1 MRLAL
6 TVMCLALGLVACVS
20 KTYDPKALIDI
31 KTDARVQADVFAI
44 TRSFGNKNGFTVLE
58 SDSLPR
64 QGRLVS
70 QILLKRDDGVVMS
83 MDNFMD
89 AGLLTA
95 FFYAEKPQADWRS
108 SEKAWEESVVKTV
121 GNRGVVTDVPVK

>member
-1 MRLAL
+1 M
-6 TVMCLALGLVACVS
+6 
-20 KTYDPKALIDI
+20 
-31 KTDARVQADVFAI
+31 
-44 TRSFGNKNGFTVLE
+44 LE

-64 QGRLVS
+64 QGRLVP

-89 AGLLTA
+89 AGLLSA

-108 SEKAWEESVVKTV
+108 SEKVWEESVVKAV
-121 GNRGVVTDVPVK
+121 GNRGVVTEVPVN